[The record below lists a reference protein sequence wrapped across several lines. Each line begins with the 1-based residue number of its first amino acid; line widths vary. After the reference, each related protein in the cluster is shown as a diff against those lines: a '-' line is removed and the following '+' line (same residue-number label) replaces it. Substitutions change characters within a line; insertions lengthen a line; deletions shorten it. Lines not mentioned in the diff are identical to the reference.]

1 MIKGTSFSVF
11 YRINMAFM
19 RMITLILVSC
29 LALHLFACLWCAI
42 GGLEGNV
49 PHTWI
54 YREDLQDAENSVI
67 YLTGV
72 YYCLSALTTVGYGD
86 VFAFTNEELIF
97 SSIWM
102 LFGVAFYS
110 FTIGIISSFFQP
122 KETKNSLLQKR
133 MKKLEE
139 LSKSM
144 NLDVALT
151 EKLGDALTYCCDKIS
166 YQWLG
171 EGLDI
176 FGDLPIHV
184 KYELLSTLHGDLI
197 RECPFFNNYYD
208 PNFTVRIV
216 PLLKPVCFEPGEVIW
231 SKNDFSEGIFF
242 VVQGKVNFYIQ
253 VQDVVKVDAES
264 MKIEGA
270 DSSRKIKRT
279 NLTPFLASKKETPR
293 NADAQGMRESFRGID
308 GSHFRDDLSGFGGNP
323 HESGARVKQREVI
336 DVIYKSMTN
345 GAYFGDLDVIFRR
358 RRNCVCKAIS
368 KCDAFLLSKTDFE
381 NVLRSEYP
389 HIYKD
394 LRGLAYHKEVE
405 DQEFRAKCKDLFK
418 HEKKSQDNESD
429 SPEEFADDMAEYY
442 ENLEIDDLEEIN
454 QGSKE
459 RFPLQEILDD
469 IDQGSSIFT
478 ESYLSDSYDE

>member
-1 MIKGTSFSVF
+1 MFEYSGIASNYLKGFFTIDFISSVPFSLMTGGGGGANKLLRIMKMPRLIKMMKLTKVLKVEEMIKGTSFSVF

-19 RMITLILVSC
+19 RMITLILVSM
-29 LALHLFACLWCAI
+29 LMLHLFACLWCAI
-42 GGLEGNV
+42 GGLEDNV

-54 YREDLQDAENSVI
+54 YREDMQDADNTVV
-67 YLTGV
+67 YLTAV

-144 NLDVALT
+144 KLDVALT
-151 EKLGDALTYCCDKIS
+151 DRLGNALTYCCDKIS

-216 PLLKPVCFEPGEVIW
+216 P
-231 SKNDFSEGIFF
+231 
-242 VVQGKVNFYIQ
+242 
-253 VQDVVKVDAES
+253 
-264 MKIEGA
+264 
-270 DSSRKIKRT
+270 
-279 NLTPFLASKKETPR
+279 
-293 NADAQGMRESFRGID
+293 
-308 GSHFRDDLSGFGGNP
+308 
-323 HESGARVKQREVI
+323 
-336 DVIYKSMTN
+336 
-345 GAYFGDLDVIFRR
+345 
-358 RRNCVCKAIS
+358 
-368 KCDAFLLSKTDFE
+368 
-381 NVLRSEYP
+381 
-389 HIYKD
+389 
-394 LRGLAYHKEVE
+394 
-405 DQEFRAKCKDLFK
+405 
-418 HEKKSQDNESD
+418 
-429 SPEEFADDMAEYY
+429 
-442 ENLEIDDLEEIN
+442 
-454 QGSKE
+454 
-459 RFPLQEILDD
+459 
-469 IDQGSSIFT
+469 
-478 ESYLSDSYDE
+478 